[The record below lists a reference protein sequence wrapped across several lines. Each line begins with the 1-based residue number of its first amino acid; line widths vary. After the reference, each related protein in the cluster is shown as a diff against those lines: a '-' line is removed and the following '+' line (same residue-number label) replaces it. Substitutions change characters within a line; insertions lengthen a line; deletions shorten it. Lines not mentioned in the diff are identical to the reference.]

1 VGGLSLKLESYLL
14 DTHALVFWVEKEK
27 VSPNFID
34 FFDRQ
39 GKKGNVYISSA
50 SIWEIA
56 LLKKKGRLAIEN
68 LHQWKNDILTYSP
81 VKMIDPTVSDM
92 IDSTLLPDH
101 HKDPF
106 DRLLIAQAINNTA
119 YLVTRDE
126 IITRYSVKTFW
137 I

>member
-1 VGGLSLKLESYLL
+1 MKPKNYLF
-14 DTHALVFWVEKEK
+14 DTHALVFWVEKQR
-27 VSPNFID
+27 VSPDFID

-39 GKKGNVYISSA
+39 CKKGNVYISSA

-56 LLKKKGRLAIEN
+56 LLKKKGRLEIGN
-68 LHQWKNDILTYSP
+68 LYQWKNDILTYSP

-92 IDSTLLPDH
+92 IDSTLLPNH

-106 DRLLIAQAINNTA
+106 DRLLIAQAINNNA
-119 YLVTRDE
+119 YFVTRDE
-126 IITRYSVKTFW
+126 IIVKYSVKTFW